1 MKSRYRCPA
10 ELSTF
15 ADRYR
20 PNGATLNPQPVDGLR
35 VLEVAPDDVL
45 SACEREV
52 AALVRGGIR
61 PEQIAVLSL
70 AGQQRTTL
78 GRLES
83 LGDLVTVR
91 ADATEAARHVVVD
104 TFLRFKGLER
114 PWVVVAEL
122 V

>member
-1 MKSRYRCPA
+1 M
-10 ELSTF
+10 
-15 ADRYR
+15 
-20 PNGATLNPQPVDGLR
+20 
-35 VLEVAPDDVL
+35 
-45 SACEREV
+45 
-52 AALVRGGIR
+52 RGGVR

-91 ADATEAARHVVVD
+91 ADATDAARRVVVD

-122 V
+122 GLGAHHYATRMHIALTRATVGCVVVATAAELAADPHLAAAR